1 MHVRHGPPSHI
12 VGVLDAA
19 PKLPDVAVHKP
30 IFPSAYVHC
39 CPSFT
44 HVSAGRSVRA
54 VGFEHAMHVTT
65 IDAAMMAAVA
75 HTSRAATS
83 RIAVAT
89 SVLPVPTLR
98 RGVWRCEMNS

>member
-65 IDAAMMAAVA
+65 IDAAIREVLIRGIVRRA
-75 HTSRAATS
+75 RAA
-83 RIAVAT
+83 RERDCAWGAA
-89 SVLPVPTLR
+89 R
-98 RGVWRCEMNS
+98 D